1 MHKFLVT
8 YGLDAWLVDP
18 YKAAEIW
25 KWANKN
31 DFYLQIEEAKAER
44 KIKRAS
50 ERPSRDGAPSK
61 PQPPLPPINPTSR
74 KSAAL
79 PVSNEEEVEIYDQLN
94 IEETLNE
101 KSQNWVEIKRKYSI
115 SSGEEEDEV
124 YDLNYDSDEWD

>member
-18 YKAAEIW
+18 NKAAEIE

-31 DFYLQIEEAKAER
+31 DFYRQIEEAKAER

-50 ERPSRDGAPSK
+50 DLPSRCGLLSK
-61 PQPPLPPINPTSR
+61 PLPPPPHINPNTR
-74 KSAAL
+74 EPAPL
-79 PVSNEEEVEIYDQLN
+79 PVSNEKEGEIYDQLN
-94 IEETLNE
+94 IEESLNE
-101 KSQNWVEIKRKYSI
+101 KSQNWVDIKRQYSI
-115 SSGEEEDEV
+115 SSSEEEDEV